1 MRRFNNREECYRYYT
16 RLRDIV
22 EYTMIFVSVVPVC
35 IASVLLKNMW
45 ILIGGIAE
53 LLSIIALRFVVAK
66 IETFIDN
73 CELECIKYPH
83 WWET

>member
-1 MRRFNNREECYRYYT
+1 
-16 RLRDIV
+16 
-22 EYTMIFVSVVPVC
+22 
-35 IASVLLKNMW
+35 LLKNMW